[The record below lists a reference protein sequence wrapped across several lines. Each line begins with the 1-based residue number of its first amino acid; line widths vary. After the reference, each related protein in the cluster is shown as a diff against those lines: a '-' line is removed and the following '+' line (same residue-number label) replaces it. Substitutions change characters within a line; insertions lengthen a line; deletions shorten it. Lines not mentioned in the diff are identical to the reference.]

1 MSFNLNSR
9 YVKITSK
16 PYSPAWKAACLY
28 DNSSSICIWVI
39 ETKGKIW
46 NLLPCIDDTMKI
58 TNNQN
63 IKGSQCVIK
72 VDVIFKCLCLAIKN
86 ELGLLYLIL

>member
-9 YVKITSK
+9 YVKIASK
-16 PYSPAWKAACLY
+16 PYSHIWKAACLY
-28 DNSSSICIWVI
+28 DSSSSKCTWVI
-39 ETKGKIW
+39 VLKGKTW

-58 TNNQN
+58 TNNQS